1 MDSLAEV
8 LWFLVGGSAAGS
20 ICNNTRM
27 DREALYKGIKLF
39 NGSQFFEAHE
49 VLEDV
54 WRVAPAAE
62 RKFLQGL
69 IQLAVGLHHYSTV
82 NVFGAQSLF
91 DSAARNISGDPADYG
106 LRRIVL
112 LRIVVYL

>member
-1 MDSLAEV
+1 
-8 LWFLVGGSAAGS
+8 
-20 ICNNTRM
+20 M

-69 IQLAVGLHHYSTV
+69 IQLAVGLHHYSTG
-82 NVFGAQSLF
+82 NVVGAQSLLAR
-91 DSAARNISGDPADYG
+91 AARNLSGYPADFAEIRLDI
-106 LRRIVL
+106 LRRAVFGWQTAL
-112 LRIVVYL
+112 EHGVPPPPLPRLERTEC